1 MLVVALALPWR
12 LLILFA
18 AGVGAGVSNAVA
30 GGGTFITFPTLL
42 ALGIPALQANLS
54 TTVGIA
60 PSFFGSLRVFRKQ
73 LGTHWSLL
81 RSLAPAAVLGTF
93 VGCALLLTGSPDTF
107 RSIVPWLIGAGTLLF
122 ALSPWITRRLVHVD
136 HRHPV
141 RRGGLYVGVFT
152 VSIYGGYFGAGL
164 GILLLAVTSLTLP
177 FEIQELQVLRNV
189 LSLFI
194 TLAAGLVFVI
204 HGHLALQ
211 AVWTLLAGTLVG
223 GWFGASLMRRLSPT
237 WARGLVI
244 ALGAFTTLRLAF

>member
-42 ALGIPALQANLS
+42 ALGIPAFQANLS

-73 LGTHWSLL
+73 LGTHRSLL
-81 RSLAPAAVLGTF
+81 RALVPAAVLGTF
-93 VGCALLLTGSPDTF
+93 VGCALLLTGSPETF
-107 RSIVPWLIGAGTLLF
+107 RAIVPWLIGAGTLLF

-136 HRHPV
+136 HRHPA

-152 VSIYGGYFGAGL
+152 VSIYGGYFGAGI
-164 GILLLAVTSLTLP
+164 GILLLAVMSLALP
-177 FEIQELQVLRNV
+177 FEIHELQVLRNV

-194 TLAAGLVFVI
+194 TLAAALVFVI
-204 HGHLALQ
+204 HGHLAVQ
-211 AVWTLLAGTLVG
+211 AVVVLLVGTLVG
-223 GWFGASLMRRLSPT
+223 GWFGASLMQRLSPR
-237 WARGLVI
+237 WVRGLVI
-244 ALGAFTTLRLAF
+244 ALGALTTLRLAL